1 MKRERKKENKE
12 KVEELEN
19 GRRISGGKKKWW
31 KWRGDE
37 KNLSFDECWPA
48 TLVCSQPSHPHY
60 NRLIKSQRVRIPLAS
75 IRLRQGFHK
84 NRFLTDSFQSNRGYS
99 RYTKSH
105 RRATR
110 VQTPAISKWTTFR
123 LTTWNCSPGNPYR
136 LRDFPFS
143 FIHFSSIFFV
153 SPFPRVFNFLPYF
166 SKFSKF
172 SFSTVHLNGTRSEF
186 VYFNERA
193 QQIKNSLVSRCG
205 NSWKIMWQQNGF
217 SFWF

>member
-48 TLVCSQPSHPHY
+48 TLVCSQPSQPHY

-99 RYTKSH
+99 RYTKVTGVQ
-105 RRATR
+105 RACKRLQLASERPFGLRLEIVRLETH
-110 VQTPAISKWTTFR
+110 TASMISLSLLYT
-123 LTTWNCSPGNPYR
+123 SPR
-136 LRDFPFS
+136 
-143 FIHFSSIFFV
+143 FSSFPPFPACLIFFPI
-153 SPFPRVFNFLPYF
+153 SRNSANFHFQPFIWMERGANSCILTSEH
-166 SKFSKF
+166 SKSK
-172 SFSTVHLNGTRSEF
+172 
-186 VYFNERA
+186 
-193 QQIKNSLVSRCG
+193 IP
-205 NSWKIMWQQNGF
+205 
-217 SFWF
+217 